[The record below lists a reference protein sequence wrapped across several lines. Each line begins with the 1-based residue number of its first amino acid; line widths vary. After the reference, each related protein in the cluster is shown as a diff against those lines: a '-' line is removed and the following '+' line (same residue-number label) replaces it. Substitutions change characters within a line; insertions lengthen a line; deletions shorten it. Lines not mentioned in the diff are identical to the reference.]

1 MSAIQGFSARLAMA
15 IARSGKKKGVIAK
28 SVGLTPLS
36 LSRYLKG
43 DRVPHKTVLVALAGE
58 LDVSVDYLLGNTQEM
73 TPTAESNGMQ
83 ESSACYTPDAVALTG
98 LDADDRQTVV
108 RLLDALRSGE
118 EDVRR
123 HLIGQLKIIE
133 QALESRRQQSRK
145 ERRDAS

>member
-1 MSAIQGFSARLAMA
+1 
-15 IARSGKKKGVIAK
+15 
-28 SVGLTPLS
+28 
-36 LSRYLKG
+36 
-43 DRVPHKTVLVALAGE
+43 
-58 LDVSVDYLLGNTQEM
+58 
-73 TPTAESNGMQ
+73 MQ